1 MRKFSSGV
9 GVGLNF
15 KRRGEVLLFTYL
27 PPIPS
32 LITKHILLFVLSEGG
47 GLPEQISI
55 CVGVGKEFLLGVCGS
70 LQTGPIDTFEVGL
83 ESKRFR
89 PI

>member
-47 GLPEQISI
+47 GVYPSRL
-55 CVGVGKEFLLGVCGS
+55 VFVLVWGKNFCWVFVVHFKLAQLIHSRLG
-70 LQTGPIDTFEVGL
+70 
-83 ESKRFR
+83 
-89 PI
+89 